1 MKHLNRIICLLL
13 FIINVSLFAQEFGY
27 KHYTTQ
33 DGLVQS
39 QVMSLFQDSKGYI
52 WIGTKGGVS
61 RFDGVSFMNLIP
73 ADGLF
78 NSQVLSIIED
88 YKGTIWFLTNHGIS
102 GYDGHEIKSYPAPD
116 SKNSTFLGF
125 YEKNPGVLILM
136 SVNSENQIIFH
147 QFSEGK
153 YTLQSTLF
161 PATNPAFPDAPVHY
175 GVYDPATRIFWL
187 ASQPY
192 GLYKISES
200 KTEKLI
206 FNIKDL
212 QGLTMGKDHKLYIFA
227 NDSAFRIEQDS
238 AHFLFTDKH
247 QASALWL
254 KDCVADKD
262 GNVFFDD
269 NYGRLLLFDKK
280 KVFKD
285 RFNFKEISTLFT
297 DNENNLWIGTEFGL
311 YRQLTRSFIN
321 YSPAN
326 SGIGDLIWNICEDK
340 RNRMWFSSF
349 IGGLQYLEDGNFI
362 QAQGYQKLIQWKDP
376 RFYMGGI
383 IDHDKNILFPM
394 SFIGGLRFDGSVF
407 TKIFPD
413 SIDPATLFFFED
425 PVNFDLYA
433 GTSIGLYRI
442 SEKHGSQNLNI
453 QPGNG
458 KNRMVVSII
467 KDKLNRF
474 WFGGFNGITILQGE
488 QKIHL
493 PTKELPF
500 DKGANAMLPDT
511 RKNLWIGNADGLYN
525 YNYKKFS
532 QIIHPGI
539 HSMISSLALIGDS
552 ALLIGS
558 ASGLAILDLK
568 AYYDEDII
576 ILKVIDKIRGFE
588 GIEVGQNAI
597 FRDSKGLYWIATAD
611 RVVQF
616 NPALY
621 KSNSTPPATYIN
633 GISILNNKMEWIKAD
648 DSLKSGNS
656 YRFSNDQKNLRFD
669 FIGISTTAPEGVR
682 YSYYL
687 EGYDKGWSVEVT
699 GRYAVYTNLP
709 PGEYNL
715 LLKSC
720 NADGVWT
727 PEPTN
732 LAFRIVP
739 ALYQRTWFWILFIIL
754 LSVLLVFSGVVISNR
769 RKKAQHR
776 KLNDEK
782 RLAQLQLLTLK
793 NQIDPHFTFN
803 AINSIGSAV
812 LKENKELAYKYFVK
826 LSRLMRSIIGSSDNL
841 ICSLGEELE
850 FVKDYLDINKFR
862 FKDKFDYIINVAP
875 EVDLSLPI
883 PKMAIQ
889 SFSENALKHG
899 ILHLDTGGMLTISIY
914 SNKGDLKLMVEDNG
928 IGREMAGT
936 ISETSTGKGLI
947 IMKGYFDYFNRYNQR
962 KVSWLIIDLY
972 NEQGEARGTRV
983 EVNIPSGFSYDEHEI
998 NQTYVK

>member
-1 MKHLNRIICLLL
+1 MKQIKLYLCLL
-13 FIINVSLFAQEFGY
+13 FIFINVKLYSQEFGY

-39 QVMSLFQDSKGYI
+39 QVRSLFQDSKGYI
-52 WIGTKGGVS
+52 WVGTKGGVS
-61 RFDGVSFMNLIP
+61 RFDGISFVNFTVK
-73 ADGLF
+73 DGLF

-88 YKGTIWFLTNHGIS
+88 SKGTIWFLTNHGIS
-102 GYDGHEIKSYPAPD
+102 GYDGHEIKSYPAPI
-116 SKNSTFLGF
+116 SKNRTVLAL
-125 YEKNPGVLILM
+125 YELNPGVLIFV
-136 SVNSENQIIFH
+136 SVNSENQVIFH
-147 QFSEGK
+147 QFSNREFTFK
-153 YTLQSTLF
+153 SSLF
-161 PATNPAFPDAPVHY
+161 PATNQIFPEAPVHF
-175 GVYDPATRIFWL
+175 GVYDPATKIFWL

-192 GLYKISES
+192 GFYKISES
-200 KTEKLI
+200 KTEKLN
-206 FNIKDL
+206 FNIKVL
-212 QGLTMGKDHKLYIFA
+212 HGLTVGKDHKLYIFA
-227 NDSAFRIEQDS
+227 NDSAFRIEHDS
-238 AHFLFTDKH
+238 AYFLFTDKH
-247 QASALWL
+247 LTRALWI
-254 KDCVADKD
+254 KDCAADKV

-269 NYGRLLLFDKK
+269 NYGGLLLFDKE

-297 DNENNLWIGTEFGL
+297 DNENNLWIGTEFGI
-311 YRQLTRSFIN
+311 YRQLSRSFVN
-321 YSPAN
+321 YTPAN
-326 SGIGDLIWNICEDK
+326 SGIGDLIWNISEDK

-349 IGGLQYLEDGNFI
+349 IGGLQYLEDGYFI
-362 QAQGYQKLIQWKDP
+362 QGKGYQKFNEFKET
-376 RFYMGGI
+376 RYYMGGI
-383 IDHDKNILFPM
+383 VDHNNNNLFPM
-394 SFIGGLRFDGSVF
+394 SNSGGLRFDGNVF
-407 TKIFPD
+407 SKIFPD
-413 SIDPATLFFFED
+413 SINTATLFFFED
-425 PVNFDLYA
+425 PENFDLYA
-433 GTSIGLYRI
+433 GTSIGLYRF
-442 SEKHGSQNLNI
+442 SSKHGFQNLNI
-453 QPGNG
+453 QPGNS
-458 KNRMVVSII
+458 KSRMVVSIV
-467 KDKLNRF
+467 KDKQNRI
-474 WFGGFNGITILQGE
+474 WLGGFNGISILDGE
-488 QKIHL
+488 KRISL
-493 PTKELPF
+493 PTKEMLF
-500 DKGANAMLPDT
+500 DKGGNAMLVDT
-511 RKNLWIGNADGLYN
+511 RKNVWIGNADGLHN
-525 YNYKKFS
+525 YNYIKFS

-539 HSMISSLALIGDS
+539 HSMISSLGLIGDS

-568 AYYDEDII
+568 AYYDEDKV
-576 ILKVIDKIRGFE
+576 ILKVLDKIRGFE

-648 DSLKSGNS
+648 DSLKSGDS

-687 EGYDKGWSVEVT
+687 EGYDKGWSAEVT
-699 GRYAVYTNLP
+699 ERYAVYTNLP
-709 PGEYNL
+709 PGEYKL

-720 NADGVWT
+720 NADGIWT
-727 PEPTN
+727 PEPTT

-739 ALYQRTWFWILFIIL
+739 ALYQRIWFWILLIML
-754 LSVLLVFSGVVISNR
+754 LSGMLVFSGVVLSNR
-769 RKKAQHR
+769 RKKAQHK

-782 RLAQLQLLTLK
+782 RLAQLKLLSLK

-803 AINSIGSAV
+803 AINSIASAV

-826 LSRLMRSIIGSSDNL
+826 LSRLMRSILNSSENL

-862 FKDKFDYIINVAP
+862 FKDKFDYIISVAP
-875 EVDLSLPI
+875 DVDLSLPI

-899 ILHLDTGGMLTISIY
+899 ILHKDTGGMLTISIY
-914 SNKGDLKLMVEDNG
+914 SNAGNLKLVVEDNG

-947 IMKGYFDYFNRYNQR
+947 ILKGYFDYFNKYNQQ
-962 KVSWLIIDLY
+962 KINWSIIDLY
-972 NEQGEARGTRV
+972 NEHGKASGTRV

-998 NQTYVK
+998 KHTYVK